1 MTSAGLT
8 PASAAGPGAVA
19 WRPDARARA
28 WLVATALVTAGAIGA
43 AIALAPP
50 AGASPSRALAWL
62 LFTGSSVHV
71 ASTGWFYTQRE
82 VRAHMREHRVRYLW
96 VPLGLIAGAA
106 ALAFLLTPSTLE
118 WPLLAYFAWQFFHY
132 QKQNLG
138 LAALAASASRAG
150 PLSRGERRALL
161 AAGIAGIGGLLGH
174 PGLLQLAVR
183 PALGVLF
190 PVSAAGFAVAAG
202 CGIAIFARRPVR
214 PPAGLC
220 VAYLGALLF
229 SVPVFVFGSPY
240 AAVAGMTVAHGLQ
253 YLLLM
258 GLVAGGSPGGSLP
271 SVGGCPRRPGERG
284 IGWLLPV
291 AVLANVALIGGA
303 LLSASSHLH
312 GAAPAGRLVYGC
324 YLGLVMSH
332 FAVDAGLWRM
342 RDPFPSSFLGARL
355 PYLLPR
361 ARATP

>member
-1 MTSAGLT
+1 VRAVN
-8 PASAAGPGAVA
+8 PGAA
-19 WRPDARARA
+19 AFRPDARARA
-28 WLVATALVTAGAIGA
+28 WLAATAVLTAGAVGA

-71 ASTGWFYTQRE
+71 ASTGWFYTQRQ

-106 ALAFLLTPSTLE
+106 ALAFLLTPSALQ
-118 WPLLAYFAWQFFHY
+118 WLLLAYFAWQFFHY

-138 LAALAASASRAG
+138 LAALAAAASRAG
-150 PLSRGERRALL
+150 PLRRGERRALL

-190 PVSAAGFAVAAG
+190 PLSAAGFAVAAG
-202 CGIAIFARRPVR
+202 YGIVVFARRPVR
-214 PPAGLC
+214 PPSRLC

-229 SVPVFVFGSPY
+229 SLPVFVFGSPY
-240 AAVAGMTVAHGLQ
+240 AAVAGMTIAHGLQ

-258 GLVAGGSPGGSLP
+258 GLVAGGQ
-271 SVGGCPRRPGERG
+271 PGERG
-284 IGWLLPV
+284 YWRLLPL
-291 AVLANVALIGGA
+291 AVLANIALIGGA
-303 LLSASSHLH
+303 LLSAGSHLH
-312 GAAPAGRLVYGC
+312 GAPPAGRLAYGC

-332 FAVDAGLWRM
+332 FVVDAGLWRM
-342 RDPFPSSFLGARL
+342 RDEFPRSFLSARL

-361 ARATP
+361 ARTTS